1 MEEYSWSSHEAR
13 QRYQPPCAA
22 VSAPQRSDADE
33 PRSAPPG
40 GGALEREGRSG
51 EAEKKEIH
59 PV

>member
-33 PRSAPPG
+33 PRSAPPA
-40 GGALEREGRSG
+40 GGALRREGRSG
-51 EAEKKEIH
+51 EAEK
-59 PV
+59 